1 MSILNALT
9 SAGGVA
15 LTGDTAG
22 NLVFQSAGT
31 TFATG
36 NQYGIGLG
44 TAVPSSGIGIT
55 FPGTQSA
62 SSNANTLDDY
72 EEGDW
77 TPVIADAS
85 SGGNTGTFTNA
96 GSTYTKIGRQVFI
109 QVYMSAINTS
119 GMTGSNTFF
128 IRNLPFTST
137 MNAQGNFYSYR
148 LGRNASTVS
157 SSISLGSGATYMQIA
172 FYTTNSATTD
182 LPLLVSNIVSGT
194 TELIFSISYQAS

>member
-1 MSILNALT
+1 MPITLDGSNGVTTNSGTLISATTIGVGGATPST
-9 SAGGVA
+9 SGA
-15 LTGDTAG
+15 
-22 NLVFQSAGT
+22 
-31 TFATG
+31 
-36 NQYGIGLG
+36 
-44 TAVPSSGIGIT
+44 GIT
-55 FPGTQSA
+55 FPATQSA

-77 TPVIADAS
+77 TPVIADAA

-109 QVYMSAINTS
+109 QAYMNAINTS
-119 GMTGSNTFF
+119 GMTAGNTFF

-157 SSISLGSGATYMQIA
+157 SSLSLGSGATSMQIA
-172 FYTTNSATTD
+172 FFSTNSATTD